1 MRNTLGYENIIINCS
16 FIECSSNCCGA
27 IDINSL
33 NKCNTKSVK
42 SVFEKKIAFED
53 FTGTMY
59 SQKAGAIYVTS
70 ESYCNI
76 QIQNCMFKSNKAV
89 YLGGSIHLSNTN
101 YSIEGSCFINMIDWR
116 KKQMEVQFIS
126 IVQMDF

>member
-27 IDINSL
+27 IVINSL

-53 FTGTMY
+53 FTGTM
-59 SQKAGAIYVTS
+59 
-70 ESYCNI
+70 
-76 QIQNCMFKSNKAV
+76 
-89 YLGGSIHLSNTN
+89 
-101 YSIEGSCFINMIDWR
+101 
-116 KKQMEVQFIS
+116 
-126 IVQMDF
+126 